1 MWESCTNS
9 FDEMVKENGKSIF
22 NYILSMVRH
31 KELAEDLYQEALLS
45 AYLAFS
51 SMKEPTKVKSWFYTI
66 AGNKCRDYWR
76 KENKSKQFWRE
87 EVYSY
92 TSSIEYVQQ
101 LPEEEVL
108 HKCSTEEM
116 AETVKTLPEIYQY
129 PIFQYY
135 YHDLTLI
142 EISRKSD
149 LPISTVKTRMKRAK
163 ERLRPK
169 LQSLA

>member
-1 MWESCTNS
+1 MRESFTNT
-9 FDEMVKENGKSIF
+9 FDEIVKENGKSIF
-22 NYILSMVRH
+22 NYIFSLVRH
-31 KELAEDLYQEALLS
+31 KELAEDLYQEVLLS
-45 AYLAFS
+45 AFLAFPS
-51 SMKEPTKVKSWFYTI
+51 IKEPTKLKSWFYTI

-92 TSSIEYVQQ
+92 TSSIEHTQ

-108 HKCSTEEM
+108 HKYSTEEM
-116 AETVKTLPEIYQY
+116 AEKVKTLPEIYQY

-135 YHDLTLI
+135 YYDLTLI

-169 LQSLA
+169 LLSLA